1 MNDTKTRAL
10 MKKLTLTQAS
20 DLTAT
25 FPKQRAA
32 RVLVTLKDGRELSH
46 FAPHRKG
53 DPEAPLSD
61 QDLNDKFLELVS
73 PVLGDVR
80 AKAVMHQIWSLDQ
93 LTLTDLK
100 LAQA

>member
-1 MNDTKTRAL
+1 VK
-10 MKKLTLTQAS
+10 
-20 DLTAT
+20 
-25 FPKQRAA
+25 
-32 RVLVTLKDGRELSH
+32 VTLKDGRELMH

-73 PVLGDVR
+73 PVLGDSQ
-80 AKAVMHQIWSLDQ
+80 AKTLMNQIWSLDQ
-93 LTLTDLK
+93 LTLADLK